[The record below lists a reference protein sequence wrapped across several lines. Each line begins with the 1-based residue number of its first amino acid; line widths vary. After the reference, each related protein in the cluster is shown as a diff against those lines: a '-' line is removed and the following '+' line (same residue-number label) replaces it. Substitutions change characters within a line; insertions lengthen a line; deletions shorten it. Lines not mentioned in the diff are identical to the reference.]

1 MPVCGRI
8 NRNFVIHMLQ
18 EDLEKRLEEIEAK
31 IEELEDM
38 ILDNKLKIM
47 DISSRSEKKGPSK
60 VKFDAPKKTEVKP
73 EEIEMVVPKPKEP
86 SPLRKIFKPKKAKP
100 EEIENLKDRAKK
112 IKDMLR
118 ELK

>member
-1 MPVCGRI
+1 
-8 NRNFVIHMLQ
+8 MLQ

-47 DISSRSEKKGPSK
+47 DIFSRSEKKGGPST
-60 VKFDAPKKTEVKP
+60 VKFDAPKKAEAKP
-73 EEIEMVVPKPKEP
+73 EEIETVAPKPKEP

>member
-1 MPVCGRI
+1 
-8 NRNFVIHMLQ
+8 MLQ
-18 EDLEKRLEEIEAK
+18 EDLEKRLEEIESK

-47 DISSRSEKKGPSK
+47 DIFSKSEKKGPS
-60 VKFDAPKKTEVKP
+60 VIKFDAPKKAEAKLEEKEVNP
-73 EEIEMVVPKPKEP
+73 APKPKKP
-86 SPLRKIFKPKKAKP
+86 ISPLRKIFKPKKAEP